1 MIDDELAVLTD
12 LSAYDANKGRSCNV
26 GEGEG
31 LFC

>member
-1 MIDDELAVLTD
+1 MIDEALAVLTD
-12 LSAYDANKGRSCNV
+12 LSAYDENKGLSCNV